1 MSVRSGH
8 IRYWEYFVVA
18 AEQGSLSQ
26 AAVYLGIT
34 QPPVS
39 QGIKRLESEVGGQL
53 LERRRDGVHPTSLGR
68 TLLPQARVLI
78 RDAQELHNL
87 AEDTLGSGALRIG
100 FVPSLPNLCAAMIA
114 QEHSFEL
121 DPIYSSGTAAE
132 LVRKVEDGEIDCAI
146 IEDPSP
152 LGSLVRGKLHELPR
166 LLFGGDE
173 TNKSL
178 TTLRDYVLLDDT
190 RAISPAAADRL
201 ADAFFSMGVNPTVRP
216 RPENAILAAELGS
229 GRAIA
234 LSTPDCPF
242 LAPGFTLG
250 RQFNLRLRVVVS
262 SHRNSTESGRDIRS
276 ILDSVL
282 TKSVRR
288 MESLKRE
295 RNDGGE

>member
-1 MSVRSGH
+1 M
-8 IRYWEYFVVA
+8 
-18 AEQGSLSQ
+18 
-26 AAVYLGIT
+26 
-34 QPPVS
+34 
-39 QGIKRLESEVGGQL
+39 
-53 LERRRDGVHPTSLGR
+53 
-68 TLLPQARVLI
+68 
-78 RDAQELHNL
+78 
-87 AEDTLGSGALRIG
+87 
-100 FVPSLPNLCAAMIA
+100 
-114 QEHSFEL
+114 
-121 DPIYSSGTAAE
+121 
-132 LVRKVEDGEIDCAI
+132 
-146 IEDPSP
+146 
-152 LGSLVRGKLHELPR
+152 GSLVRGKLHELPR